1 MATYGDTEKLHQQ
14 QQPEDAENDI
24 WRTQSERAS
33 ERASAGVLLLR
44 QIKRLRFMPRGCEHF
59 FFEMER

>member
-14 QQPEDAENDI
+14 QQPKDAENDI
-24 WRTQSERAS
+24 WRTQS

-59 FFEMER
+59 FFEMERQ